1 MTLRIGKVF
10 ALALVLGVLQ
20 VQMLA
25 APSIMGTLRTRDN
38 KPVLV
43 NGNKVNSGTTIVS
56 GSRIQSP
63 EKTGATVEIASL
75 GRLDFAP
82 KTDFVVTFEASKI
95 TVRLKAGYV
104 VLTTKQGISGIVTT
118 PDGKAFE
125 TDSSKLSSV
134 VARTAGALGPEASVP
149 IGAAGGLSTG
159 AAAATVGGAGAA
171 VVGGAAAAG
180 SNGRGSDLSTDRPQ
194 PQR

>member
-1 MTLRIGKVF
+1 MTLRFGK
-10 ALALVLGVLQ
+10 ALALAITLGVLQ

-25 APSIMGTLRTRDN
+25 APTIMGTLRTRDN

-43 NGNKVNSGTTIVS
+43 NGNKVSSGTTILS
-56 GSRIQSP
+56 GARIQSP
-63 EKTGATVEIASL
+63 DKVGATVDLASL

-82 KTDFVVTFEASKI
+82 NTDFVVIFDASKI

-104 VLTTKQGISGIVTT
+104 VLTTRKGISGIVTT

-134 VARTAGALGPEASVP
+134 IARTAGAQGPEASVP
-149 IGAAGGLSTG
+149 IGAAGGISTG
-159 AAAATVGGAGAA
+159 AAAGTVGGAGAA

-180 SNGRGSDLSTDRPQ
+180 SNGRGSDLSTDKPRP
-194 PQR
+194 